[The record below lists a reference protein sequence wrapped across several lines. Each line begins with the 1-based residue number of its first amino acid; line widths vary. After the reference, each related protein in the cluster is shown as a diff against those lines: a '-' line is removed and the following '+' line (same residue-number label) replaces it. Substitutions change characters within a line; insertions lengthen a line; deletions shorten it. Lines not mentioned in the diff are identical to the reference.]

1 MSALTT
7 FQRVVIKGVGP
18 GSEIFQTGFSTAAV
32 TPPSSQAALQTDC
45 NAISAFVTTMW
56 NAIKGTIYTSYQ
68 LTEVDMY
75 QYVWPATTAQFQ
87 AQTLLTAN
95 PGTAAAS
102 GSPIDT
108 ALVVS
113 IRSAVPGRSG
123 RGRMYLP
130 WHGTIAAATGLVVG
144 TPYTT
149 FATAVKALFTSV
161 AGYSS
166 YVPIVASRT
175 HGTWQPPTAIL
186 CDNKPDVQRRR
197 ENRLLP
203 TATTNL
209 AFP

>member
-1 MSALTT
+1 MANLTT
-7 FQRVVIKGVGP
+7 FQRVVIKGIGP
-18 GSEIFQTGFSTAAV
+18 GSEIFQTGFTTAAI

-45 NAISAFVTTMW
+45 NAIAAFCTTLW
-56 NAIKGTIYTSYQ
+56 NAIKASIYTSYSF
-68 LTEVDMY
+68 TEVDMY
-75 QYVWPATTAQFQ
+75 QYVWPSTVAQFQ

-95 PGTAAAS
+95 PGTLAVN

-113 IRSAVPGRSG
+113 LRSQVPGRSG

-130 WHGTIAAATGLVVG
+130 YHGGCLPASGLTSG

-149 FATAVKALFTSV
+149 YATAVKALFTSV

-166 YVPIVASRT
+166 YAPIVASRT
-175 HGTWQPPTAIL
+175 HGTWQPPSAIL

-203 TATTNL
+203 SATTNL

>member
-1 MSALTT
+1 MSNLTT
-7 FQRVVIKGVGP
+7 FQKVVIKGTGP
-18 GSEIFQTGFSTAAV
+18 GSEIWQTGFTTAAI
-32 TPPSSQAALQTDC
+32 TPPTTQAALQTDC
-45 NAISAFVTTMW
+45 NAISAFVTTFW
-56 NAIKGTIYTSYQ
+56 NSIKATIFSCYS

-75 QYVWPATTAQFQ
+75 QYIWPATKAQFQ
-87 AQTLLTAN
+87 AQTILTPNA
-95 PGTAAAS
+95 GSLVAA

-130 WHGTIAAATGLVVG
+130 YHSTCANASGLVTG
-144 TPYTT
+144 TPYNTYG
-149 FATAVKALFTSV
+149 TAVKTLFTSV

-166 YVPIVASRT
+166 YAPIVPSRT
-175 HGTWQPPTAIL
+175 HGTWQPPSSIVT
-186 CDNKPDVQRRR
+186 DNKPDVQRRR

-203 TATTNL
+203 TAVQVL

>member
-1 MSALTT
+1 MAALTT
-7 FQRVVIKGVGP
+7 FQRFVFKGTGP
-18 GSEIFQTGFSTAAV
+18 GSEIFQSGFTTAAI

-56 NAIKGTIYTSYQ
+56 NAIKASIYTSYT
-68 LTEVDMY
+68 LTEVDAY
-75 QYVWPATTAQFQ
+75 QYVWPSTTAQFQ

-95 PGTAAAS
+95 PGTLATAA
-102 GSPIDT
+102 SPIDT

-130 WHGTIAAATGLVVG
+130 YHGLCLAASGMTSG

-149 FATAVKALFTSV
+149 YATAVKALFTSV

-166 YVPIVASRT
+166 YAPIVASRT
-175 HGTWQPPTAIL
+175 HGTWQPPSAIL

-197 ENRLLP
+197 VDRLLP